1 MPDIDIDVLP
11 LLPLTTGVVL
21 PGMVVTLTLES
32 DEARAAAEAASDT
45 AERTMLLVPKVDGR
59 YARVGTIAKIEDL
72 GQTRSG
78 VEALVIRGLARAVVG
93 VGVPGTGE
101 ALWVQAE
108 PVEEPEPTARAK
120 ELARE
125 YRAVVENIVES
136 RGVPQVAEFLRG
148 IADPGQIADTA
159 GYSPDLSFEQKIEI
173 LETVEV
179 EARLELVVGWA
190 KDTLADLEL
199 KDKIRTDVS
208 EGMEK
213 RQREFLL
220 REQMSAIR
228 KELGEDGEEDVVGEY
243 RQKIADAGMPAD
255 VLEQAEKELGRL
267 ERMSEQSPEY
277 GWIRTYLDWLIDV
290 PWNVRTEDNL
300 EITEARAVLDADH
313 EGLQDVKDRIL
324 EYLAV
329 RKLRAERGLGEATG
343 RGSGAILTLVGPP
356 GVGKTSLGESVAR
369 ALGRE
374 FVRVSLG
381 GIHDEAEIRGHRRTY
396 VGALPGRIVRA
407 LKDAGSK
414 NPVMML
420 DEIDKVGT
428 DWRGDPSSALLEVL
442 DPAQNHTFRDHYLDV
457 DLDLSEVL
465 FITTANVAE
474 TIPGPLFDRMEV
486 IRIDGYTEEEKVAI
500 AKHHLVARQ
509 RERNGLR
516 EDEVVFT
523 DDALRV
529 IVGDY
534 TREAGVRNLER
545 ELGKALRKVATTI
558 AAGDTE
564 TPLTIDA
571 DDVRTYLGRQ
581 KFFFEAADRTAVPGV
596 ATGLAVTGV
605 GGDVLF
611 IEASREDDGEPRDGL
626 TLTGQLGDVM
636 KESAQ
641 IALSYVRSHA
651 ADLGIEPERLRG
663 RFHVHVPAGAV
674 PKDGPSAGVTMTTAL
689 VSLLTDTPVR
699 SEVGMTG
706 EVTLQ
711 GRVLP
716 IGGLKQKVLAAHRAG
731 LTEVILPKRNE
742 GDLDD
747 VPEQVREQM
756 TFHVAE
762 DIGQVLAVALGAGNE
777 RGGRATRRRLGTVPP
792 VRITVFGAT
801 GRTGRLLVALAME
814 RGHEVTAFLREG
826 SDPAPVAEAR
836 VAFGDP
842 CDPAAI
848 AAALAQA
855 RPEAVIS
862 AIGPIA
868 GVTETEVSEAIGAI
882 VAVMTDAGP
891 QRLVIASNVVVFSDD
906 ELTGEFAGCG
916 RRASPEPRD
925 PPGQRVG
932 LDRAGSRAAA

>member
-1 MPDIDIDVLP
+1 MPDIDTPEIDQHVLP

-21 PGMVVTLTLES
+21 PGMVVTLTLET
-32 DEARAAAEAASDT
+32 DEAHAAAEAAATTDD
-45 AERTMLLVPKVDGR
+45 ALLLLVPKVDGT
-59 YARVGTIAKIEDL
+59 YARVGTVAKIEEL
-72 GQTRSG
+72 GQTRGG
-78 VEALVIRGLARAVVG
+78 VEALVIRGISRAVVG

-101 ALWVQAE
+101 AVWVQAD
-108 PVEEPEPTARAK
+108 PVDEPEPGPRAR

-125 YRAVVENIVES
+125 YRAVIENIVEA

-148 IADPGQIADTA
+148 IDDPGQIADTS
-159 GYSPDLSFEQKIEI
+159 GYSPDLSFERKVEV
-173 LETVEV
+173 LETVDV
-179 EARLELVVGWA
+179 EARLELVTSWA
-190 KDTLADLEL
+190 KDTLAEVEL

-228 KELGEDGEEDVVGEY
+228 KELGEDGGEDVVEGY
-243 RQKIADAGMPAD
+243 RAKIADAGMPDD
-255 VLEQAEKELGRL
+255 VLAQAEKELGRL
-267 ERMSEQSPEY
+267 ERTSEQSPEY

-290 PWNVRTEDNL
+290 PWNVRTDDNL
-300 EITEARAVLDADH
+300 EIAEARAVLDADH
-313 EGLQDVKDRIL
+313 EGLDDVKDRIL

-369 ALGRE
+369 ALGRR

-420 DEIDKVGT
+420 DEIDKVGA

-486 IRIDGYTEEEKVAI
+486 IRIDGYTEDEKVAI
-500 AKHHLVARQ
+500 AKHHLVERQ

-516 EDEVVFT
+516 ADEVVFT
-523 DDALRV
+523 DDALRA

-545 ELGKALRKVATTI
+545 ELGKALRKVATKI
-558 AAGDTE
+558 AAGDVE
-564 TPLTIDA
+564 APIAIDA
-571 DDVRTYLGRQ
+571 DDVREYLGRQ
-581 KFFFEAADRTAVPGV
+581 KFFFEAAERTAVPGV

-611 IEASREDDGEPRDGL
+611 IEASREHGGDAPDGL

-651 ADLGIEPERLRG
+651 EALGVEPERLRG

-689 VSLLTDTPVR
+689 VSLLTDAPVR
-699 SEVGMTG
+699 AEVGMTG

-716 IGGLKQKVLAAHRAG
+716 IGGLKQKVLAAHRSG

-747 VPEQVREQM
+747 VPEQVRELM

-762 DIGQVLAVALGAGNE
+762 SIDQVLEVA
-777 RGGRATRRRLGTVPP
+777 
-792 VRITVFGAT
+792 
-801 GRTGRLLVALAME
+801 
-814 RGHEVTAFLREG
+814 LREG
-826 SDPAPVAEAR
+826 
-836 VAFGDP
+836 
-842 CDPAAI
+842 
-848 AAALAQA
+848 
-855 RPEAVIS
+855 EAVVS
-862 AIGPIA
+862 AA
-868 GVTETEVSEAIGAI
+868 
-882 VAVMTDAGP
+882 
-891 QRLVIASNVVVFSDD
+891 
-906 ELTGEFAGCG
+906 
-916 RRASPEPRD
+916 
-925 PPGQRVG
+925 
-932 LDRAGSRAAA
+932 